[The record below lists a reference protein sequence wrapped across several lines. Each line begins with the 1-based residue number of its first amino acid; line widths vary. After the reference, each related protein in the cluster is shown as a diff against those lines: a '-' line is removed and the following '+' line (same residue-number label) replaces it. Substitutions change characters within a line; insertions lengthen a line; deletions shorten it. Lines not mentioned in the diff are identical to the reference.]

1 MPALVRGAVQS
12 EAQLSGVS
20 PVVSS
25 GPLRRAAYR
34 KKTQFWPVP
43 IRWISTPDANSNS
56 GRLTTVRRERRS
68 LYRRGNRAGRC
79 TKFARRCAS
88 SEGLLT
94 IYKNG
99 TLCLPVSSLNRAESV
114 DVRFR
119 FDTDTCRIGARVQDY
134 RPRLCWIN
142 LSIRHNANPKQ
153 LERRV

>member
-20 PVVSS
+20 QVISS

-34 KKTQFWPVP
+34 KKTQFWPVL
-43 IRWISTPDANSNS
+43 IRWISTPDANSRSRKADIGSTRTPIPIPKRKSS
-56 GRLTTVRRERRS
+56 GKVHQV
-68 LYRRGNRAGRC
+68 
-79 TKFARRCAS
+79 CATLRIPK
-88 SEGLLT
+88 GLLT

-134 RPRLCWIN
+134 GPRLCWIN

-153 LERRV
+153 LERRL